1 MLLPRVL
8 TAIVLLALVM
18 GALFYVDG
26 RNFAFLAL
34 FLPVL
39 GAWEWGG
46 FFQFNLQQRWIYCI
60 ASLFAGI
67 AMILL
72 PNVTALWNVIFV
84 LAVAFWLLLV
94 PVWLKFRWKIT
105 SKPLAALTGWLL
117 LFSAWQG
124 VVIWHNI
131 VGPKPLLA
139 LMLVVWIADTAAYF
153 TGRAIGKHKLAPSV
167 SPGKT
172 WEGAAGAVI
181 AVCVYALIIQ
191 QKEWL
196 ALPVATYGLLALAVL
211 FTTVS
216 IVGDLMESLF
226 KRQAGLKDS
235 GHILPGHGGILDRVD
250 SLLAVLAV
258 AGAAHWFLAKY

>member
-26 RNFAFLAL
+26 KNFAFLAL
-34 FLPVL
+34 FLPVV

-46 FFQFNLQQRWIYCI
+46 FFQFNHQQRWIYCI
-60 ASLFAGI
+60 ASLFAG
-67 AMILL
+67 LTL
-72 PNVTALWNVIFV
+72 VLQPFPETFWSVVFV
-84 LAVAFWLLLV
+84 LAATFWLFLV

-105 SKPLAALTGWLL
+105 NKPLAALTGWLL

-124 VVIWHNI
+124 GVTWHNI

-153 TGRAIGKHKLAPSV
+153 TGRAFGKHKLAPSV

-181 AVCVYALIIQ
+181 AVCAYALFIQ
-191 QKEWL
+191 QKEWITL
-196 ALPVATYGLLALAVL
+196 AVAPYWLLALAVL
-211 FTTVS
+211 FTAVS

-235 GHILPGHGGILDRVD
+235 GRILPGHGGILDRVD

-258 AGAAHWFLAKY
+258 AGAAHWFLA

>member
-26 RNFAFLAL
+26 RNFAYLAL

-46 FFQFNLQQRWIYCI
+46 FFQFNRSQRWMYSV
-60 ASLFAGI
+60 ASLFAGLV
-67 AMILL
+67 MVLL
-72 PNVTALWNVIFV
+72 PALDTFWSVVFV
-84 LAVAFWLLLV
+84 LAAAFWLLLV
-94 PVWLKFRWKIT
+94 PVWLKYRWKIT
-105 SKPLAALTGWLL
+105 NKPLAALTGWLL

-124 VVIWHNI
+124 GVIWHNV

-172 WEGAAGAVI
+172 WEGAVGAIV
-181 AVCVYALIIQ
+181 AVCMYALFLQYKQWLSLPLSTYVLLII
-191 QKEWL
+191 
-196 ALPVATYGLLALAVL
+196 AVL
-211 FTTVS
+211 FTAVS

-235 GHILPGHGGILDRVD
+235 GHLLPGHGGILDRVD

-258 AGAAHWFLAKY
+258 AGAAHWFLA